1 MKGLLLLSY
10 PVIVIAMMK
19 FALYSYIPQRFQRR
33 ATFEEQDICRM
44 IIGFKDGRN
53 VYTRWA
59 ARQFSRALAAMDL
72 TDTVIVCIP
81 ASTKYAHIRR
91 WKRFSQLLCQ
101 QTGAID
107 GFSHI
112 EVCVGRKRAHI
123 TGEYEL
129 ATNIKHLVNIDA
141 DYFRGKN
148 VLVIDDIY
156 TTGRSS
162 DAFISAIEATGAHVR
177 MAMFLA
183 KTRWFGERR
192 D

>member
-91 WKRFSQLLCQ
+91 WKRFSQLLCK

-112 EVCVGRKRAHI
+112 EVCGNRKRAHI

-129 ATNIKHLVNIDA
+129 ATNIKHLVTISEV
-141 DYFRGKN
+141 RTCWSSTISTPQG
-148 VLVIDDIY
+148 VHRM
-156 TTGRSS
+156 RSS
-162 DAFISAIEATGAHVR
+162 VPSRPQVHTSVWPCSWLKPDGSAIIEI
-177 MAMFLA
+177 
-183 KTRWFGERR
+183 KQ

>member
-10 PVIVIAMMK
+10 PVIVITMMK
-19 FALYSYIPQRFQRR
+19 IALYSYIPQRFMRR
-33 ATFEEQDICRM
+33 ATFEEQDTCRM
-44 IIGFKDGRN
+44 ILGFKDGRN

-59 ARQFSRALAAMDL
+59 ARQFSRALAAIDL

-81 ASTKYAHIRR
+81 ASTKYAHVRR
-91 WKRFSQLLCQ
+91 WKRFSQLLCK

-112 EVCVGRKRAHI
+112 EVCGNRKRAHI

-141 DYFRGKN
+141 DYFRGKK

-156 TTGRSS
+156 TTGHSS

>member
-1 MKGLLLLSY
+1 MFKY
-10 PVIVIAMMK
+10 
-19 FALYSYIPQRFQRR
+19 ALYSYIPQRFQRR
-33 ATFEEQDICRM
+33 ATFDEQDISRM

-53 VYTRWA
+53 IYTRWA
-59 ARQFSRALAAMDL
+59 ARQFAKALALMDL
-72 TDTVIVCIP
+72 TDTVVVCVP
-81 ASTKYAHIRR
+81 ASTRYAHVRR
-91 WKRFSQLLCQ
+91 WKRFSQLLCK

-107 GFSHI
+107 GFEHI
-112 EVCVGRKRAHI
+112 EVCGNRKRAHI

-141 DYFRGKN
+141 DFFRGKR

-162 DAFISAIEATGAHVR
+162 DAFIGALEATGAHVR

-183 KTRWFGERR
+183 KTRCFRK
-192 D
+192 

>member
-1 MKGLLLLSY
+1 MKY
-10 PVIVIAMMK
+10 
-19 FALYSYIPQRFQRR
+19 ALYNYIPQRFQRR

-44 IIGFKDGRN
+44 ILGFKDGRN
-53 VYTRWA
+53 IYTRWA
-59 ARQFSRALAAMDL
+59 VRLFSKALALMDL
-72 TDTVIVCIP
+72 SDTVIVCIP
-81 ASTKYAHIRR
+81 ASTKCAHVRR
-91 WKRFSQLLCQ
+91 WKRFSQLLTK
-101 QTGAID
+101 QTGAKD

-112 EVCVGRKRAHI
+112 EVVAGRKRAHI

-177 MAMFLA
+177 IAMFLGM
-183 KTRWFGERR
+183 TRFYGRK
-192 D
+192 

>member
-1 MKGLLLLSY
+1 MSY
-10 PVIVIAMMK
+10 PVIVIGMMK
-19 FALYSYIPQRFQRR
+19 FALYNYIPQRFQKWT
-33 ATFEEQDICRM
+33 TFEEQDICRM

-53 VYTRWA
+53 IYTRWA
-59 ARQFSRALAAMDL
+59 ASQFAKALSLMDL
-72 TDTVIVCIP
+72 TDTVVVCIP

-112 EVCVGRKRAHI
+112 EVCGNRKRAHI

-162 DAFISAIEATGAHVR
+162 DAFIGAIEAAGAHVR

>member
-59 ARQFSRALAAMDL
+59 ARQFSKALAAMDL

-81 ASTKYAHIRR
+81 ASTKYAHVRR
-91 WKRFSQLLCQ
+91 WKRFSQLLCK
-101 QTGAID
+101 QTGAVD
-107 GFSHI
+107 GFCHI
-112 EVCVGRKRAHI
+112 EVCAGRKRAHI

-162 DAFISAIEATGAHVR
+162 NAFISAIEATGAHVQ

-183 KTRWFGERR
+183 KTRWFGYHR

>member
-19 FALYSYIPQRFQRR
+19 FALYSYIPQRFQMR

-59 ARQFSRALAAMDL
+59 TRQFSKALAAIDL

-81 ASTKYAHIRR
+81 ASTRYAHVRR
-91 WKRFSQLLCQ
+91 WKRLSHLLCK

-112 EVCVGRKRAHI
+112 EVCADRKRAHI

-129 ATNIKHLVNIDA
+129 ATNIKHLVNIDT
-141 DYFRGKN
+141 DFFRGKN

-162 DAFISAIEATGAHVR
+162 EAFISAIEATGAHVR
-177 MAMFLA
+177 MAMFMA
-183 KTRWFGERR
+183 KTRWFGYHR